1 MKIKLKTSL
10 SGTYASFNRGDV
22 VEWDDEDAARLIEA
36 DFAES
41 ADIEV
46 KETAKSKR
54 GKADVASGDGSDA
67 GN

>member
-10 SGTYASFNRGDV
+10 SGAYASFNRGDV
-22 VEWDDEDAARLIEA
+22 VEWDDEDAARLIDA
-36 DFAES
+36 DFAEA

-46 KETAKSKR
+46 KDTAKSKR
-54 GKADVASGDGSDA
+54 GKADVASGDGNDS